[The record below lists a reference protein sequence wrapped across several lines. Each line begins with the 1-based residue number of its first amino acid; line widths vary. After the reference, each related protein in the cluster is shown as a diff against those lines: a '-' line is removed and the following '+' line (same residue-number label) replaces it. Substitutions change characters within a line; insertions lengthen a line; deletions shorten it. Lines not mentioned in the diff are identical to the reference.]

1 MKLIFRLLVLEVLVF
16 LSVVLSAQPSTEKY
30 APTTDENKLLWEITG
45 NGLATPSYLF
55 GTIHMIP
62 SNDFFLTDGTKSAF
76 GKSTRVAFEIDTEEM
91 TNPAALMGL
100 MGKMYMANDTTLSDL
115 LSDEDYELVSKHFE
129 EIGLPMMFMGKI
141 KPMFLTVL
149 AGQDMKDMKP
159 GEGGLGGMLGGD
171 GMKSY
176 ELELTDMAKTAE
188 KPIVGLETAEFQ
200 MSLFDSIP
208 YKAQANM
215 LVETIRSEQDAT
227 EEEKENGALDRM
239 IELYTTQD
247 IVGMQTMM
255 SDDPAGIGGYE
266 ELLLLK
272 RNRNWIPVMEQL
284 MAEETVFFAVGAGHL
299 AGEEGVI
306 ALLRKAGYTM
316 TPVQE

>member
-1 MKLIFRLLVLEVLVF
+1 MKLLFRLLVLEVLVF

-45 NGLATPSYLF
+45 NGLAAPSYLF

-62 SNDFFLTDGTKSAF
+62 SDDFFLTEGTKSAF
-76 GKSTRVAFEIDTEEM
+76 GQSTRVAFEIDTEEM

-100 MGKMYMANDTTLSDL
+100 MGKMYMANDTSLSDL
-115 LSDEDYELVSKHFE
+115 LSDEDYTLVSKHFE
-129 EIGLPMMFMGKI
+129 ELGLPMMFMGKI

-208 YKAQANM
+208 YKAQANI
-215 LVETIRSEQDAT
+215 LVETIRSEQEAT
-227 EEEKENGALDRM
+227 EEEKEDGALDRM

-272 RNRNWIPVMEQL
+272 RNRNWIPVMENL

>member
-1 MKLIFRLLVLEVLVF
+1 MKIFLRWLLLEVLVF
-16 LSVVLSAQPSTEKY
+16 LGVVLFAQPVEHSFT
-30 APTTDENKLLWEITG
+30 PTKAENKLLWEISG
-45 NGLATPSYLF
+45 KGLAAPSYLY

-62 SNDFFLTDGTKSAF
+62 SENYFLTEATKVAF
-76 GKSTRVAFEIDTEEM
+76 DKSTRVAFEIDTEEM
-91 TNPAALMGL
+91 TNPAAMMGL
-100 MGKMYMANDTTLSDL
+100 LSKMYMNNDTTLADL
-115 LSDEDYELVSKHFE
+115 LPASDYEIVSTHFE
-129 EIGLPMMFMGKI
+129 EMGMPMMFMGKI
-141 KPMFLTVL
+141 KPMFLTIL
-149 AGQDMKDMKP
+149 AGEDMKDMKP
-159 GEGGLGGMLGGD
+159 GENPMSMMGGD

-176 ELELTDMAKTAE
+176 ELELTERAKVAE

-208 YKAQANM
+208 YTAQAEM
-215 LVETIRSEQDAT
+215 LLETIRSEKG
-227 EEEKENGALDRM
+227 EEENDSAMDQM

-247 IVGMQTMM
+247 IIGMQSLI

-272 RNRNWIPVMEQL
+272 RNRNWIPVMEGL
-284 MAEETVFFAVGAGHL
+284 MSEETVFFAVGAGHL

-316 TPVQE
+316 TPVN

>member
-1 MKLIFRLLVLEVLVF
+1 MKLLFRLLLLEVLVL
-16 LSVVLSAQPSTEKY
+16 LSVVLSAQPNTEAY
-30 APTTDENKLLWEITG
+30 APTTDENNLLWEITG
-45 NGLATPSYLF
+45 NDLANPSYLF

-62 SNDFFLTDGTKSAF
+62 TDDFFLTDGTKSAF
-76 GKSTRVAFEIDTEEM
+76 EQSTRVAFEIDTEEM
-91 TNPAALMGL
+91 MNPAGLMNLMGQ
-100 MGKMYMANDTTLSDL
+100 MYMANDTTLSDL
-115 LSDEDYELVSKHFE
+115 LSDEDYQLVSKHFE
-129 EIGLPMMFMGKI
+129 ELGLPMMFMGKI

-149 AGQDMKDMKP
+149 AGEDMKDMQP
-159 GEGGLGGMLGGD
+159 GKGGMGMLGGE

-176 ELELTDMAKTAE
+176 ELELTEMAKTAE

-215 LVETIRSEQDAT
+215 LVETIRSEQEVT

-272 RNRNWIPVMEQL
+272 RNRNWIPVMEEL
-284 MAEETVFFAVGAGHL
+284 MKKETVFFAVGAGHL

>member
-1 MKLIFRLLVLEVLVF
+1 MKLLFRLALLEVLMF
-16 LSVVLSAQPSTEKY
+16 LGVVLSAQPATDQY
-30 APTTDENKLLWEITG
+30 APTSEENKLLWEISG
-45 NGLATPSYLF
+45 NGLAMPSYLY

-62 SNDFFLTDGTKSAF
+62 SDDYFLTDGTKSAF
-76 GKSTRVAFEIDTEEM
+76 EKSTRVAFEIDTEEM
-91 TNPAALMGL
+91 MNPAAMMGL
-100 MGKMYMANDTTLSDL
+100 LGQMYMANDTTLADL
-115 LSDEDYELVSKHFE
+115 LSDEDYQLVSDHFE

-141 KPMFLTVL
+141 KPMFLTIL
-149 AGQDMKDMKP
+149 AGEDIQNMKP

-176 ELELTDMAKTAE
+176 ELELTEMAKQAE

-200 MSLFDSIP
+200 MSLFDKIP
-208 YKAQANM
+208 YQAQAQM
-215 LVETIRSEQDAT
+215 LVETIKSEGDGT
-227 EEEKENGALDRM
+227 EDEEDGALDRM

-266 ELLLLK
+266 EVLLLQ
-272 RNRNWIPVMEQL
+272 RNRNWIPVMQGL